1 MKNKHFLFAALF
13 LAALAFG
20 FVGCENPG
28 DLLNNGDDSS
38 ITDNDS
44 TTNNPNQGGDNNG
57 DDSERPIPD
66 ISSTLVATGAA
77 TDVEYSSVTLWGRL
91 NTDSLPMVGSVTG
104 WGIEY
109 AYNRESVEL
118 HKHSETTK
126 VKCNTEL
133 QGENADEFSVRC
145 SDLTGGVTIYYSAYA
160 MVDMKYIYGELDS
173 VHLDVKLTASSN
185 KTSYGT
191 VTGSGTY
198 DYESE
203 VTITAIPNSE
213 VFKFVKWSDGN
224 TDNPRTIIVNKDTTY
239 TAIFDFNAKGTGT
252 EADPYNVQAL
262 LNMKADGTLPE
273 GTEKAWVEGYIVGSY
288 VFDNDPKFVIGAE
301 PNDQNNV
308 LIADDANSTDTYAVS
323 ALNLGNFKTLVNLKD
338 VPANLKKKIKVY
350 GVVEK
355 YCGISGV
362 VNLEKVFIDGTE
374 VEFPG
379 VTDVEVND
387 NMTPSEANAAATQLQ
402 SGAVSSNKAG
412 VIGYVSKIATA
423 YSSQYDNITIYMSDN
438 QDTEETFYVYRMKGG
453 ETLKVGDKIK
463 VTGNLT
469 NYKGT
474 SPQMNTGA
482 TYELLEA
489 AGGSGEEGGSEGE
502 GEGSGSEGG
511 EAVGTTMG
519 GITNS
524 EIVAVQSQT
533 GTTSGTY
540 IAMTYSSASG
550 NWTANASG
558 NSGNTYIQIRNK
570 NASYIQSP
578 TFSKNVSKV
587 VINFSSNTTAYRTVY
602 AIPSANVASLPAAAT
617 YADSEYATN
626 YGSTNATAGGA
637 ESLAINFTGE
647 TKDFALIA
655 KGGALYI
662 DSIEVY
668 SAE

>member
-1 MKNKHFLFAALF
+1 MKVSKFLVSSLFFAALT
-13 LAALAFG
+13 LG
-20 FVGCENPG
+20 FASCNNEENPDDPFG
-28 DLLNNGDDSS
+28 GGTNNGGG
-38 ITDNDS
+38 ND
-44 TTNNPNQGGDNNG
+44 TPG
-57 DDSERPIPD
+57 
-66 ISSTLVATGAA
+66 
-77 TDVEYSSVTLWGRL
+77 
-91 NTDSLPMVGSVTG
+91 NT
-104 WGIEY
+104 
-109 AYNRESVEL
+109 
-118 HKHSETTK
+118 ETT
-126 VKCNTEL
+126 
-133 QGENADEFSVRC
+133 
-145 SDLTGGVTIYYSAYA
+145 
-160 MVDMKYIYGELDS
+160 
-173 VHLDVKLTASSN
+173 
-185 KTSYGT
+185 
-191 VTGSGTY
+191 
-198 DYESE
+198 
-203 VTITAIPNSE
+203 
-213 VFKFVKWSDGN
+213 
-224 TDNPRTIIVNKDTTY
+224 
-239 TAIFDFNAKGTGT
+239 AKGDGT
-252 EADPYNVQAL
+252 EANPYNVQFL
-262 LNMKADGTLPE
+262 LDLKTNGELAEKDA

-308 LIADDANSTDTYAVS
+308 LIADDANSTDTWAVS
-323 ALNLGNFKTLVNLKD
+323 ALKLGNFKTLVNLKD

-374 VEFPG
+374 VELPG

-402 SGAVSSNKAG
+402 AGAVSSNMAG
-412 VIGYVSKIATA
+412 VVGYVSKIATA

-438 QDTEETFYVYRMKGG
+438 KDTEETFYVYRMKGG
-453 ETLKVGDKIK
+453 EALKVGDKIK

-474 SPQMNTGA
+474 SPQMNQGA

-489 AGGSGEEGGSEGE
+489 AGGSGEEGGSEGEGE

-533 GTTSGTY
+533 GTTQGTY

-558 NSGNTYIQIRNK
+558 NSNNTYIQIRNK

-587 VINFSSNTTAYRTVY
+587 VINFSSNTTANRTVY

-655 KGGALYI
+655 KGGAIYI

>member
-1 MKNKHFLFAALF
+1 MNKKHLFLAALF

-44 TTNNPNQGGDNNG
+44 TTNNPNQGDNSNNG
-57 DDSERPIPD
+57 DESERPIPD

-77 TDVEYSSVTLWGRL
+77 TDVEYSCVTLWGRL
-91 NTDSLPMVGSVTG
+91 NTDSLPMVGNVTG

-109 AYNRESVEL
+109 AYNRESVES

-126 VKCNTEL
+126 VKCTTEL

-145 SDLTGGVTIYYSAYA
+145 YGLNGDTTIYYSAYA
-160 MVDMKYIYGELDS
+160 MVDMKYIYGEVDS
-173 VHLDVKLTASSN
+173 VHLDVKLTVNSN
-185 KTSYGT
+185 NSSYGT

-198 DYESE
+198 DHLAEATITATPKENYYFAGWSDCDSKELTRTITLTSDSTITANFAKKPYLTVNVNSDTNWGKVSGSGYYMPGDE

-224 TDNPRTIIVNKDTTY
+224 TDNPRTIKVNKDTTY

-252 EADPYNVQAL
+252 EADPYNVAYL
-262 LNMKADGTLPE
+262 LRLKENGELADKNA

-288 VFDNDPKFVIGAE
+288 VFDNDPKFVIGVDPVDA
-301 PNDQNNV
+301 NNV

-323 ALNLGNFKTLVNLKD
+323 ALKLGNFKTLVNLKD

-355 YCGISGV
+355 YCTISGV
-362 VNLEKVFIDGTE
+362 VNLEEVFIDGTE
-374 VEFPG
+374 VELPG

-474 SPQMNTGA
+474 FPQMNIGA
-482 TYELLEA
+482 TY
-489 AGGSGEEGGSEGE
+489 
-502 GEGSGSEGG
+502 
-511 EAVGTTMG
+511 
-519 GITNS
+519 
-524 EIVAVQSQT
+524 
-533 GTTSGTY
+533 
-540 IAMTYSSASG
+540 
-550 NWTANASG
+550 
-558 NSGNTYIQIRNK
+558 
-570 NASYIQSP
+570 
-578 TFSKNVSKV
+578 V
-587 VINFSSNTTAYRTVY
+587 VV
-602 AIPSANVASLPAAAT
+602 
-617 YADSEYATN
+617 E
-626 YGSTNATAGGA
+626 
-637 ESLAINFTGE
+637 
-647 TKDFALIA
+647 
-655 KGGALYI
+655 
-662 DSIEVY
+662 
-668 SAE
+668 

>member
-1 MKNKHFLFAALF
+1 MKVSKFLVSSLFFAALT
-13 LAALAFG
+13 LG
-20 FVGCENPG
+20 FASCNNNEENPDDPFG
-28 DLLNNGDDSS
+28 GGTNNGGG
-38 ITDNDS
+38 ND
-44 TTNNPNQGGDNNG
+44 TPG
-57 DDSERPIPD
+57 
-66 ISSTLVATGAA
+66 
-77 TDVEYSSVTLWGRL
+77 
-91 NTDSLPMVGSVTG
+91 
-104 WGIEY
+104 
-109 AYNRESVEL
+109 
-118 HKHSETTK
+118 
-126 VKCNTEL
+126 NTE
-133 QGENADEFSVRC
+133 S
-145 SDLTGGVTIYYSAYA
+145 T
-160 MVDMKYIYGELDS
+160 
-173 VHLDVKLTASSN
+173 
-185 KTSYGT
+185 
-191 VTGSGTY
+191 
-198 DYESE
+198 
-203 VTITAIPNSE
+203 
-213 VFKFVKWSDGN
+213 
-224 TDNPRTIIVNKDTTY
+224 
-239 TAIFDFNAKGTGT
+239 AKGDGT
-252 EADPYNVQAL
+252 EANPYNVQFL
-262 LNMKADGTLPE
+262 LDLKTNGELAEKDA

-308 LIADDANSTDTYAVS
+308 LIADDANSTDTWAVS
-323 ALNLGNFKTLVNLKD
+323 ALKLGNFKTLVNLKD

-374 VEFPG
+374 VELPG

-453 ETLKVGDKIK
+453 ETLQVGDKIK

-489 AGGSGEEGGSEGE
+489 VGGGSGSEGEGE

-524 EIVAVQSQT
+524 EIVAAQSQT
-533 GTTSGTY
+533 GTTQGSY

-550 NWTANASG
+550 DWTANASG
-558 NSGNTYIQIRNK
+558 NSGNTFIQIRNK
-570 NASYIQSP
+570 NASYLQSP

-587 VINFSSNTTAYRTVY
+587 VINFNTKTTANRTIY
-602 AIPSANVASLPAAAT
+602 AIPTANVASLPAAAT

-655 KGGALYI
+655 KGGAIYI

>member
-1 MKNKHFLFAALF
+1 MKVSKFLVSSLFFAALT
-13 LAALAFG
+13 LG
-20 FVGCENPG
+20 FASCGDKDENPDDPFG
-28 DLLNNGDDSS
+28 GGTNNGGG
-38 ITDNDS
+38 ND
-44 TTNNPNQGGDNNG
+44 TPG
-57 DDSERPIPD
+57 
-66 ISSTLVATGAA
+66 
-77 TDVEYSSVTLWGRL
+77 
-91 NTDSLPMVGSVTG
+91 NT
-104 WGIEY
+104 
-109 AYNRESVEL
+109 
-118 HKHSETTK
+118 ETT
-126 VKCNTEL
+126 
-133 QGENADEFSVRC
+133 
-145 SDLTGGVTIYYSAYA
+145 
-160 MVDMKYIYGELDS
+160 
-173 VHLDVKLTASSN
+173 
-185 KTSYGT
+185 
-191 VTGSGTY
+191 
-198 DYESE
+198 
-203 VTITAIPNSE
+203 
-213 VFKFVKWSDGN
+213 
-224 TDNPRTIIVNKDTTY
+224 
-239 TAIFDFNAKGTGT
+239 AKGDGT
-252 EADPYNVQAL
+252 EANPYNVQFL
-262 LNMKADGTLPE
+262 LDLKTNGELAEKGA

-301 PNDQNNV
+301 PTVKDNV
-308 LIADDANSTDTYAVS
+308 LIADDANTDDTYAVS
-323 ALNLGNFKTLVNLKD
+323 ALKLGNYTTVVSLLN

-355 YCGISGV
+355 YCSVSGV
-362 VNLEKVFIDGTE
+362 VNLEKVYIDGIE
-374 VEFPG
+374 VELPG

-387 NMTPSEANAAATQLQ
+387 NMTPSEAHAAATQLQ
-402 SGAVSSNKAG
+402 AGAVTSNKAG
-412 VIGYVSKIATA
+412 VVGYISKITE
-423 YSSQYDNITIYMSDN
+423 YNSQYDNITLYMSDN
-438 QDTEETFYVYRMKGG
+438 KDTEETFSVYRMKGG
-453 ETLKVGDKIK
+453 STLKVGDKIK

-474 SPQMNTGA
+474 NPQMNTGA

-489 AGGSGEEGGSEGE
+489 AGGSGEEGGSEGEGE

-540 IAMTYSSASG
+540 IAMTYISASG

-587 VINFSSNTTAYRTVY
+587 VINFSSNTTANRTVY

>member
-1 MKNKHFLFAALF
+1 MKVSKFLVSSLFFAALT
-13 LAALAFG
+13 LG
-20 FVGCENPG
+20 FASCNNEENPDDPFG
-28 DLLNNGDDSS
+28 GGTNNGGG
-38 ITDNDS
+38 ND
-44 TTNNPNQGGDNNG
+44 TPG
-57 DDSERPIPD
+57 
-66 ISSTLVATGAA
+66 
-77 TDVEYSSVTLWGRL
+77 
-91 NTDSLPMVGSVTG
+91 NT
-104 WGIEY
+104 
-109 AYNRESVEL
+109 
-118 HKHSETTK
+118 ETT
-126 VKCNTEL
+126 
-133 QGENADEFSVRC
+133 
-145 SDLTGGVTIYYSAYA
+145 
-160 MVDMKYIYGELDS
+160 
-173 VHLDVKLTASSN
+173 
-185 KTSYGT
+185 
-191 VTGSGTY
+191 
-198 DYESE
+198 
-203 VTITAIPNSE
+203 
-213 VFKFVKWSDGN
+213 
-224 TDNPRTIIVNKDTTY
+224 
-239 TAIFDFNAKGTGT
+239 AKGDGT
-252 EADPYNVQAL
+252 EANPYNVQFL
-262 LNMKADGTLPE
+262 LDLKTNGELAEKDA

-308 LIADDANSTDTYAVS
+308 LIADDANSTDTWAVS
-323 ALNLGNFKTLVNLKD
+323 ALKLGNFKTLVNLKD

-374 VEFPG
+374 VELPG

-402 SGAVSSNKAG
+402 AGAVSSNMAG
-412 VIGYVSKIATA
+412 VVGYVSKIATA

-438 QDTEETFYVYRMKGG
+438 KDTEETFYVYRMKGG
-453 ETLKVGDKIK
+453 EALKVGDKIK

-474 SPQMNTGA
+474 SPQMNQGA

-489 AGGSGEEGGSEGE
+489 AGGSGEEGGSEGEGE

-533 GTTSGTY
+533 GTTQGTY

-558 NSGNTYIQIRNK
+558 NSNNTYIQIRNK

-587 VINFSSNTTAYRTVY
+587 VINFSSNTTANRTVY

-617 YADSEYATN
+617 YADSESATN

-655 KGGALYI
+655 KGGAIYI